1 MSAELLAELTRRGV
15 TLTAAGSRLLVAAPR
30 GAITAELRQQVG
42 VQKAALLA
50 LLSVP
55 ASASS
60 GMPSE
65 DRNAAPSQEAGD
77 CRDPTAFAALREV
90 LACDTCTCTNRQ
102 RQCRCGR
109 FCPRPP
115 EPPWADPRPD
125 LKGDHGRWTVLLAL
139 AWASDGLNPNGVY
152 GALYGV
158 RCCGAAIET
167 DAQPLDLTP
176 EGPALRWRLT
186 RGEIPESEWQAHRT
200 RWLWPHKDV
209 LVRLLQ
215 GGQSA

>member
-15 TLTAAGSRLLVAAPR
+15 TLTAAGGRLQVAAPR

-42 VQKAALLA
+42 DQKAALLA
-50 LLSVP
+50 LLSVAAP
-55 ASASS
+55 AGS
-60 GMPSE
+60 GTPSE
-65 DRNAAPSQEAGD
+65 DRHAAPSQEAGD
-77 CRDPTAFAALREV
+77 CRDPTAFAALRAV
-90 LACDTCTCTNRQ
+90 LA
-102 RQCRCGR
+102 GAGW
-109 FCPRPP
+109 FCQQPP
-115 EPPWADPRPD
+115 DPPWADPRPD

-139 AWASDGLNPNGVY
+139 AWASDGLNPNGVC

-167 DAQPLDLTP
+167 DVQPLDLTP

-186 RGEIPESEWQAHRT
+186 RGEIPESVWQACRT

>member
-15 TLTAAGSRLLVAAPR
+15 TLTAAGGRLQMAAPR

-42 VQKAALLA
+42 AQKAALLA

-55 ASASS
+55 APAGS
-60 GMPSE
+60 GTPGQ
-65 DRNAAPSQEAGD
+65 DRSAAPSQEAGD
-77 CRDPTAFAALREV
+77 CLNATACAALREV
-90 LACDTCTCTNRQ
+90 LARA
-102 RQCRCGR
+102 GR

-115 EPPWADPRPD
+115 DPLWADPRPD

-139 AWASDGLNPNGVY
+139 AWASDGLHPYGVY

-158 RCCGAAIET
+158 RCCGAALVT
-167 DAQPLDLTP
+167 DIQPLDLTP
-176 EGPALRWRLT
+176 EGPPLRQAQDAALRWRLT
-186 RGEIPESEWQAHRT
+186 RGEMPESEWQAYRA

-209 LVRLLQ
+209 LIRLLQ
-215 GGQSA
+215 GGQST